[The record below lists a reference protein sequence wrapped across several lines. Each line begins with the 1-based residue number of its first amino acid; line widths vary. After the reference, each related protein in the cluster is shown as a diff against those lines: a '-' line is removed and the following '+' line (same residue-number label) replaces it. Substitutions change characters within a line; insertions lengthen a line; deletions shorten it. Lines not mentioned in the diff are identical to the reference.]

1 MPPHSTVLYDASVF
15 YPAPL
20 RDLLLELATAGL
32 FRAKWSEQI
41 QKEWIESLLRK
52 RLDLNRERLERTKQ
66 IANKSVSDCLV
77 EGYEPLI
84 EGLKLPD
91 LNDRHVLAAAIHCR
105 AQIIVTYN
113 LKDFPLESL
122 QPFEVE
128 AQHPDVFLRH
138 IIDLAPP
145 RFLEAVK
152 EIRSRLNNPP
162 VSAQGYLDRLLN
174 QHELPLTFAFL
185 KQYVSLI

>member
-1 MPPHSTVLYDASVF
+1 MPSHFTVLYDASVF

-20 RDLLLELATAGL
+20 RDLLMELAMAGL

-41 QKEWIESLLRK
+41 QKEWIESLLKK
-52 RLDLNRERLERTKQ
+52 RSDLNRERLERTKK
-66 IANKSVSDCLV
+66 IANKAVPDCLV

-84 EGLKLPD
+84 EGLQLPD
-91 LNDRHVLAAAIHCR
+91 VNDRHVLAAAIHCN
-105 AQIIVTYN
+105 AQVIVTYN
-113 LKDFPLESL
+113 LKDFPKEILLS
-122 QPFEVE
+122 FEIE

-152 EIRSRLNNPP
+152 EIRGRLNNPP
-162 VSAQGYLDRLLN
+162 VSAQAYLDRLLN

-185 KQYVSLI
+185 KQYINLI

>member
-1 MPPHSTVLYDASVF
+1 MPSNFTVLYDASVF

-20 RDLLLELATAGL
+20 RDLLMELATAGL

-41 QKEWIESLLRK
+41 QKEWIESLLKK
-52 RLDLNRERLERTKQ
+52 RSDLSRDKLQRTKV
-66 IANKSVSDCLV
+66 IANKAVPDCLV

-84 EGLKLPD
+84 EGLELPD
-91 LNDRHVLAAAIHCR
+91 VNDRHVLAAAIHCN
-105 AQIIVTYN
+105 AQVIVTYN
-113 LKDFPLESL
+113 LKDFPKEIL
-122 QPFEVE
+122 QSFEIE

-145 RFLEAVK
+145 RFLEAAK

-162 VSAQGYLDRLLN
+162 VSAQAYLDRLLN

-185 KQYVSLI
+185 KQYINLI

>member
-1 MPPHSTVLYDASVF
+1 MPSHFTVLYDASVF

-20 RDLLLELATAGL
+20 RDLLMELATAGL

-41 QKEWIESLLRK
+41 QEEWIESLLKK
-52 RLDLNRERLERTKQ
+52 RSDLNRERLERTKK
-66 IANKSVSDCLV
+66 IANKAVPDCLV
-77 EGYEPLI
+77 EGYKPLI

-91 LNDRHVLAAAIHCR
+91 INDRHVLAAAIHCN
-105 AQIIVTYN
+105 AQVIVTYN
-113 LKDFPLESL
+113 LKDFPKESL
-122 QPFEVE
+122 QSFEIE

-145 RFLEAVK
+145 RFLEAIK
-152 EIRSRLNNPP
+152 EIRGRLNNPP
-162 VSAQGYLDRLLN
+162 VSAQAYLDRLLN

-185 KQYVSLI
+185 KQYINLI

>member
-1 MPPHSTVLYDASVF
+1 MPSHFTVLYDASVF

-20 RDLLLELATAGL
+20 RDLLMELATAGL

-41 QKEWIESLLRK
+41 QKEWIESLLKK
-52 RLDLNRERLERTKQ
+52 RSDLNRERLERTKKV
-66 IANKSVSDCLV
+66 ANKAVPDCLV
-77 EGYEPLI
+77 EGYESLI
-84 EGLKLPD
+84 EGLELPD
-91 LNDRHVLAAAIHCR
+91 INDRHVLAAAIHCN
-105 AQIIVTYN
+105 AQVIVTYN
-113 LKDFPLESL
+113 LKDFPKESL
-122 QPFEVE
+122 QSFEIE
-128 AQHPDVFLRH
+128 AQHPDVFLRY

-162 VSAQGYLDRLLN
+162 VSAQAYLDRLLN

-185 KQYVSLI
+185 KQYINLI

>member
-1 MPPHSTVLYDASVF
+1 MPSHFTVLYDASVF

-20 RDLLLELATAGL
+20 RDLLMELATAGL
-32 FRAKWSEQI
+32 FRAKWSKRI
-41 QKEWIESLLRK
+41 QEEWIESLLRK
-52 RLDLNRERLERTKQ
+52 RPDLNRERLERTKELT
-66 IANKSVSDCLV
+66 NRSVPDCLI

-91 LNDRHVLAAAIHCR
+91 LNDRHVLAVAIHCN
-105 AQIIVTYN
+105 AQVIVTYN
-113 LKDFPLESL
+113 LKDFPKESL
-122 QPFEVE
+122 QLFEVE

-152 EIRSRLNNPP
+152 EIRGRLNNPP
-162 VSAQGYLDRLLN
+162 VSAQAYLDRLLN